1 MMGVDLFIAF
11 DNFVTFFP
19 TSERKLL
26 PVANP
31 LDTYDEMTF
40 QERYRLSKSVM
51 QCLMDELNVK
61 LHLFI
66 NTFRFIHKFV
76 YNDKKM
82 AHRPN

>member
-1 MMGVDLFIAF
+1 MMAADLFIAF

-31 LDTYDEMTF
+31 FETYDEMTYR
-40 QERYRLSKSVM
+40 ERYRLSKSVV

-61 LHLFI
+61 LHLLIKCISF
-66 NTFRFIHKFV
+66 
-76 YNDKKM
+76 
-82 AHRPN
+82 

>member
-31 LDTYDEMTF
+31 LDTHDEMTLR
-40 QERYRLSKSVM
+40 ERYRLSKSVV
-51 QCLMDELNVK
+51 QCLMDEVNVK

-66 NTFRFIHKFV
+66 KSISFHS
-76 YNDKKM
+76 
-82 AHRPN
+82 

>member
-1 MMGVDLFIAF
+1 MMAVDLFIAF

-26 PVANP
+26 PVAYP
-31 LDTYDEMTF
+31 FKTYDELTF
-40 QERYRLSKSVM
+40 GERYRLSKSVV

-66 NTFRFIHKFV
+66 KSSSFHS
-76 YNDKKM
+76 
-82 AHRPN
+82 